1 MENGLKRC
9 SSHSE
14 YATEVPVQGV
24 ANEALHS
31 PGHYV
36 NCYRVHSHY
45 HQRECPITPSFPVD
59 KCVETSQ
66 YQHDPAAAVEGVRR
80 CPYPL
85 DDGTNPRPLQ
95 HQSG

>member
-24 ANEALHS
+24 ANEALHR

-36 NCYRVHSHY
+36 NCYRVHSYHY
-45 HQRECPITPSFPVD
+45 QRERPTTPCFPVD
-59 KCVETSQ
+59 KCVQTSQ
-66 YQHDPAAAVEGVRR
+66 YQHDPAAAVESVRR
-80 CPYPL
+80 RPYPL
-85 DDGTNPRPLQ
+85 DDGTNACPLQ
-95 HQSG
+95 RQSG